1 MQMMPFVVEFDDAE
15 PFQVQPTS
23 RDLVKL
29 EKDGVDLQAVGNMI
43 GGYTMAYAALQRLDR
58 QGKLPDDVKL
68 PKSLDDFMEAADLV
82 PVVDE
87 DPEGN
92 GSAPEATTGS

>member
-1 MQMMPFVVEFDDAE
+1 MQMMPFIVAFDDAE
-15 PFQVQPTS
+15 PFEVQPTS

-29 EKDGVDLQAVGNMI
+29 EKEGVDINTLSNMV
-43 GGYTMAYAALQRLDR
+43 GGYTMAYATLQRIDR
-58 QGKLPDDVKL
+58 QGKLPDGVVL
-68 PKSLDDFMEAADLV
+68 PRSLDEFMDSADLI
-82 PVVDE
+82 PVVDS